1 MNLVVTIGLFFS
13 LLVNSGLA
21 FIKPIEN
28 LFVVGAK
35 ENNKIPFVKQ
45 PYSTQ
50 PTPKSNYKKFNPL
63 ASASVIYDTGSGT
76 NLLEKDISTPKPI
89 ASLAKLM
96 TALVIMESHKP
107 NEVVTVGKLP
117 ALGPEDQKLGL
128 VEGEEITVGE
138 LLKAILIYSAN
149 DAANA
154 LAIYDS
160 GSVEDFSKKMNDKAK
175 LWGMTNSNFD
185 EPSGLSSKNTSTPK
199 DLIKL
204 ASVLSTNQTFKEITS
219 TANSKI
225 FNQDGKAYNLTTTNK
240 ILGSGGV
247 VGMKTGYTLDAGQCL
262 ITAVERNG
270 RRIITV
276 VLNSPDRFQENKNM
290 IEWAFNNHIW
300 Q

>member
-1 MNLVVTIGLFFS
+1 VNLVVTIGLFFS

-76 NLLEKDISTPKPI
+76 NLLEKDISTPRPI

-185 EPSGLSSKNTSTPK
+185 EPSGLSTKNTSTPK

-204 ASVLSTNQTFKEITS
+204 ASVLSTSQTFKEITS

-225 FNQDGKAYNLTTTNK
+225 FNQDGKAYTLTTTNK

-276 VLNSPDRFQENKNM
+276 VLNSPDRFQESKNM

>member
-76 NLLEKDISTPKPI
+76 NLLEKDISTPRPI

-185 EPSGLSSKNTSTPK
+185 EPSGLSTKNTSTPK

-204 ASVLSTNQTFKEITS
+204 ASVLSTSQTFKEITS

-225 FNQDGKAYNLTTTNK
+225 FNQDGKAYTLTTTNK

-276 VLNSPDRFQENKNM
+276 VLNSPDRFQESKNM

>member
-1 MNLVVTIGLFFS
+1 VNLVVTIGLFFS

-225 FNQDGKAYNLTTTNK
+225 FNQDGKAYTLTTTNK
-240 ILGSGGV
+240 ILGSVGV

-270 RRIITV
+270 HRIITV
-276 VLNSPDRFQENKNM
+276 VLNSPDRFQESKNM

>member
-13 LLVNSGLA
+13 LLVNSGVA
-21 FIKPIEN
+21 FIKPIEG

-35 ENNKIPFVKQ
+35 ENNKIPFVMQ

-50 PTPKSNYKKFNPL
+50 PTPKASYKKFNT
-63 ASASVIYDTGSGT
+63 SAPAGIIYDTGSGT
-76 NLLEKDISTPKPI
+76 NLLEKDISTPRPI

-117 ALGPEDQKLGL
+117 ALGAEDQKLGL

-160 GSVEDFSKKMNDKAK
+160 GSIEDFSKKMNDKAK
-175 LWGMTNSNFD
+175 LWGMTNSNFG
-185 EPSGLSSKNTSTPK
+185 EPSGLSSENTSTPK

-219 TANSKI
+219 TVNLKI
-225 FNQDGKAYNLTTTNK
+225 YNQDGKAYNLTTTNK
-240 ILGSGGV
+240 ILGNGGV

-270 RRIITV
+270 RRLITV
-276 VLNSPDRFQENKNM
+276 VLNSPDRFQESKNM

>member
-225 FNQDGKAYNLTTTNK
+225 FNQDGKAYTLTTTNK
-240 ILGSGGV
+240 ILGSVGV

-270 RRIITV
+270 HRIITV
-276 VLNSPDRFQENKNM
+276 VLNSPDRFQESKNM

>member
-276 VLNSPDRFQENKNM
+276 VLNSPDRFQESKNM

>member
-28 LFVVGAK
+28 LFVIGAK

-50 PTPKSNYKKFNPL
+50 PTPKSKYKKFNPL

-76 NLLEKDISTPKPI
+76 NLLEKDISTPRPI

-225 FNQDGKAYNLTTTNK
+225 FNQDGKAYTLTTTNK
-240 ILGSGGV
+240 ILGSSGV

-262 ITAVERNG
+262 ITAAERNG

-276 VLNSPDRFQENKNM
+276 VLNSPDRFQESKNM
-290 IEWAFNNHIW
+290 IEWAFNNYIW

>member
-1 MNLVVTIGLFFS
+1 
-13 LLVNSGLA
+13 LA

>member
-1 MNLVVTIGLFFS
+1 MNLVATIGLFFS

-50 PTPKSNYKKFNPL
+50 PTPKSNYKKFNAL

-76 NLLEKDISTPKPI
+76 NLLEKDISTPRPI

-175 LWGMTNSNFD
+175 LWGMANSNFD
-185 EPSGLSSKNTSTPK
+185 EPSGLSTKNTSTPK

-225 FNQDGKAYNLTTTNK
+225 FNQDGKAYTLTTTNK

-276 VLNSPDRFQENKNM
+276 VLNSPDRFQESKNM

>member
-50 PTPKSNYKKFNPL
+50 PTPRSNYKKFNPL
-63 ASASVIYDTGSGT
+63 AAASVIYDTGSGT
-76 NLLEKDISTPKPI
+76 NLLEKDISTPRPI

-128 VEGEEITVGE
+128 AEGEEITVGE

-225 FNQDGKAYNLTTTNK
+225 FNQDGKAYTLTTTNK

-276 VLNSPDRFQENKNM
+276 VLNSPDRFQESKNM

>member
-1 MNLVVTIGLFFS
+1 VNLVVTIGLFFS

-225 FNQDGKAYNLTTTNK
+225 FNQDGKAYTLTTTNK
-240 ILGSGGV
+240 ILGSVGV

-276 VLNSPDRFQENKNM
+276 VLNSPDRFQESKNM

>member
-35 ENNKIPFVKQ
+35 ENDKIPFVKQ

-76 NLLEKDISTPKPI
+76 NLLEKDISTPRPI

-128 VEGEEITVGE
+128 AEGEEITVGE

-219 TANSKI
+219 TTNSKI
-225 FNQDGKAYNLTTTNK
+225 FNQDGKAYTLTTTNK
-240 ILGSGGV
+240 ILGSVGV

-276 VLNSPDRFQENKNM
+276 VLNSPDRFQESKNM

>member
-50 PTPKSNYKKFNPL
+50 PTPKSNNKKFNPL

-76 NLLEKDISTPKPI
+76 NLLEKDISTPRPI

-225 FNQDGKAYNLTTTNK
+225 FNQDGKAYTLTTTNK

-276 VLNSPDRFQENKNM
+276 VLNSPDRFQESKNM

>member
-28 LFVVGAK
+28 LFIVGAK

-225 FNQDGKAYNLTTTNK
+225 FNQDGKAYTLTTTNK
-240 ILGSGGV
+240 ILGSVGV

-276 VLNSPDRFQENKNM
+276 VLNSPDRFQESKNM

>member
-28 LFVVGAK
+28 LFIVGAK

-240 ILGSGGV
+240 ILGSVGV

-276 VLNSPDRFQENKNM
+276 VLNSPDRFQESKNM

>member
-76 NLLEKDISTPKPI
+76 NLLEKDISTPRPI

-225 FNQDGKAYNLTTTNK
+225 FNQDGKAYTLTTTNK

-276 VLNSPDRFQENKNM
+276 VLNSPDRFQESKNM

>member
-225 FNQDGKAYNLTTTNK
+225 FNQDGKAYTLTTTNK
-240 ILGSGGV
+240 ILGSVGV

-270 RRIITV
+270 HRIITV

>member
-1 MNLVVTIGLFFS
+1 VNLVVTIGLFFS

-28 LFVVGAK
+28 LFIVGAK

-225 FNQDGKAYNLTTTNK
+225 FNQDGKAYTLTTTNK
-240 ILGSGGV
+240 ILGSVGV

-276 VLNSPDRFQENKNM
+276 VLNSPDRFQESKNM

>member
-1 MNLVVTIGLFFS
+1 VNLVVTIGLFFS

-28 LFVVGAK
+28 LFIVGAK

-240 ILGSGGV
+240 ILGSVGV

-276 VLNSPDRFQENKNM
+276 VLNSPDRFQESKNM

>member
-225 FNQDGKAYNLTTTNK
+225 FNQDGKAYTLTTTNK
-240 ILGSGGV
+240 ILGSVGV

-276 VLNSPDRFQENKNM
+276 VLNSPDRFQESKNM

>member
-28 LFVVGAK
+28 LFVIGAK

-63 ASASVIYDTGSGT
+63 AAASVIYDTGSGT
-76 NLLEKDISTPKPI
+76 NLLEKDISTPRPI

-96 TALVIMESHKP
+96 TALIIMESHKP

-225 FNQDGKAYNLTTTNK
+225 FNQDGKAYTLTTTNK
-240 ILGSGGV
+240 ILGSVGV

-276 VLNSPDRFQENKNM
+276 VLNSPDRFQESKNM

>member
-1 MNLVVTIGLFFS
+1 VNLVVTIGLFFS

-276 VLNSPDRFQENKNM
+276 VLNSPDRFQESKNM

>member
-225 FNQDGKAYNLTTTNK
+225 FNQDGKAYTLTTTNK
-240 ILGSGGV
+240 ILGSVGV

>member
-1 MNLVVTIGLFFS
+1 VNLVVTIGLFFS

>member
-1 MNLVVTIGLFFS
+1 MNLVVTIGLYFS

>member
-28 LFVVGAK
+28 LFVIGAK

-76 NLLEKDISTPKPI
+76 NLLEKDISTPRPI

-225 FNQDGKAYNLTTTNK
+225 FNQDGKAYTLTTTNK
-240 ILGSGGV
+240 ILGSVGV

-276 VLNSPDRFQENKNM
+276 VLNSPDRFQESKNM

>member
-76 NLLEKDISTPKPI
+76 NLLEKDISTPRPI

-128 VEGEEITVGE
+128 AEGEEITVGE

-185 EPSGLSSKNTSTPK
+185 EPSGLSTKNTSTPK

-225 FNQDGKAYNLTTTNK
+225 FNQDGKAYTLTTTNK

-276 VLNSPDRFQENKNM
+276 VLNSPDRFQESKNM

>member
-76 NLLEKDISTPKPI
+76 NLLEKDISTPRPI

-185 EPSGLSSKNTSTPK
+185 EPSGLSTKNTSTPK

-204 ASVLSTNQTFKEITS
+204 ASVLSTSQTFKEITS

-225 FNQDGKAYNLTTTNK
+225 FNQDGKAYTLTTTNK

-247 VGMKTGYTLDAGQCL
+247 VGMKTGYTLDAGQCI

-276 VLNSPDRFQENKNM
+276 VLNSPDRFQESKNM